1 MQTKKLVKR
10 LNFNNV
16 REITV
21 CSKIVIKKKVK
32 YYIMGLYNYVWIY
45 KLKFLNR
52 IKVKAL
58 VTFMIYHKTINQI
71 IIGILKITSFLLLFF
86 NLYIT

>member
-71 IIGILKITSFLLLFF
+71 IIGMLKITSFLLLFF

>member
-21 CSKIVIKKKVK
+21 CSKIVIKRKVK

-58 VTFMIYHKTINQI
+58 VTFMIYYKTINQI

>member
-16 REITV
+16 RDITV

-52 IKVKAL
+52 IKVKTL

>member
-16 REITV
+16 RDITV

>member
-21 CSKIVIKKKVK
+21 CSKIVIKRKVK